1 MNQRV
6 GDYNS
11 NPIAYKM
18 GGVFALSPNRAIIIS
33 SMENLP
39 AEEELRALP
48 DRPPRLCP
56 ACGARVAEG
65 ATVCLMCGEP
75 LEDAEKPVE
84 TDVVPVA
91 PKRRLSLIQTIALL
105 GIAIVIIVVAIIF
118 GMRYTKEAPPP
129 PTFTPTITATAT
141 STLTPTP
148 TATPTPVPTPTATAT
163 PVPPEVYTVQSGDA
177 LLSIALK
184 FGLTVDELKN
194 FNNLTSDNITAGDTL
209 LIPAPTPT
217 PGPTP
222 TLDPSLPTPT
232 LAPYLVYTVKSGD
245 VLSAI
250 AEQFGVSV
258 VAIQAAN
265 DFSGDSTMIQ
275 PGQVLQIP
283 QFTPTPQTSAAVVIA
298 GTPTPR
304 PLYAAPTLLYPP
316 NRATITGNN
325 SGENPNITLQWTSVG
340 LLHPEDNEY
349 YRVELT
355 IPTTS
360 EPITEFYTTR
370 STSWRIPVNL
380 LPAPEVKDRTI
391 IWRVVVV
398 RQEGPETAP
407 VYTLIGQRGSSRTFT
422 WEP

>member
-1 MNQRV
+1 
-6 GDYNS
+6 
-11 NPIAYKM
+11 
-18 GGVFALSPNRAIIIS
+18 
-33 SMENLP
+33 MENLP
-39 AEEELRALP
+39 AEEDLRALP
-48 DRPPRLCP
+48 DRPPRYCP
-56 ACGARVAEG
+56 ACNARVADG
-65 ATVCLMCGEP
+65 ATVCLMCGES
-75 LEDAEKPVE
+75 LEETETPIE

-105 GIAIVIIVVAIIF
+105 GIAIAIVVVAIIF
-118 GMRYTKEAPPP
+118 GMRYTKEAPPL
-129 PTFTPTITATAT
+129 PTFTPTVTVTPTI
-141 STLTPTP
+141 TLTPTP
-148 TATPTPVPTPTATAT
+148 TATPTPIPTPTATAT
-163 PVPPEVYTVQSGDA
+163 PVPPQVYTVQSGDA

-194 FNNLTSDNITAGDTL
+194 FNNLTSDDITAGDTL

-250 AEQFGVSV
+250 AEQFGISV
-258 VAIQAAN
+258 AAIQAAN
-265 DFSGDSTMIQ
+265 GFSGDSTMIQ
-275 PGQVLQIP
+275 PGKVLQIP

-316 NRATITGNN
+316 NRATIMEE
-325 SGENPNITLQWTSVG
+325 SPNITLQWTSVG

-355 IPTTS
+355 IPSTA

-380 LPAPEVKDRTI
+380 LPGPEVKDRTI

-398 RQEGPETAP
+398 RQEGTETAP
-407 VYTLIGQRGSSRTFT
+407 VYTLIGQRGSSRTFS